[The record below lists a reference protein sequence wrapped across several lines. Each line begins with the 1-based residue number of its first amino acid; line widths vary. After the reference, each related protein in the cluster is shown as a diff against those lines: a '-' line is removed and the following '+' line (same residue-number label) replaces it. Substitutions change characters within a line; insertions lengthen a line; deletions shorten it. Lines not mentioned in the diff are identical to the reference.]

1 MVKKGGASM
10 DGLMVR
16 SKRPQSGNQ
25 PIVKVTPEKAGW
37 TYVGFAVY
45 RTVPGEAIDI
55 READRETAVIVLE
68 GTCDVTV
75 DGKTFA
81 SVGSRASVFDDVS
94 PEAVYIPPNRPIRI
108 VPRTR
113 AEVAVATAASEGG
126 EESARRITPKEIAVE
141 ERGEGNTRRYIR
153 HILDE
158 HHPAAKLLLV
168 EVVTPPGNWS
178 SFPPHKHDTEI
189 PGKEAYLEETYYF
202 RLNPPRGWAFQR
214 VYDKEGLDQLL
225 TPSDGDVVLV
235 PKGYHP
241 VVTPPGFTCYY
252 LNVMAGHNRTWKYTI
267 DEDFA
272 HIAPKDGNIMG
283 KVKR

>member
-1 MVKKGGASM
+1 M
-10 DGLMVR
+10 DGLIVR
-16 SKRPQSGNQ
+16 AGRPRSGSR
-25 PIVKVTPEKAGW
+25 PTVKVTPEDAGW

-45 RTVPGEAIDI
+45 RTAPGEAVDL

-68 GTCDVTV
+68 GTCDVTA

-81 SVGSRASVFDDVS
+81 SVGSRASVFDNVP
-94 PEAVYIPPNRPIRI
+94 PEAVYVPPNCPIRI
-108 VPRTR
+108 IPRTR
-113 AEVAVATAASEGG
+113 AEVAVATAASKRGEGP
-126 EESARRITPKEIAVE
+126 ARRIPPEEIPFE

-168 EVVTPPGNWS
+168 EVVTPAGNWS
-178 SFPPHKHDTEI
+178 SFPPHKHDQEI

-202 RLNPPRGWAFQR
+202 RLDPPRGWAFQR
-214 VYDKEGLDQLL
+214 VYDKEGLDRVL
-225 TPSDGDVVLV
+225 TPSDGDLVLV
-235 PKGYHP
+235 PRGYHP

-267 DEDFA
+267 DEDFS
-272 HIAPKDGNIMG
+272 HIAPKDGDITG
-283 KVKR
+283 KVIR